1 MSGWLPETIP
11 LRTGLK
17 SEAAWQRIR
26 NGFSLGASSLYLYPS
41 QSSAPDAL

>member
-17 SEAAWQRIR
+17 SETAWQRIR
-26 NGFSLGASSLYLYPS
+26 SGFSLGASPPSLRLVRS
-41 QSSAPDAL
+41 DKS